1 MDIRIRPATEEDY
14 DGINRVFA
22 DELAHHAALLPH
34 RFQVTEPVMTRPWFF
49 DVLAH
54 PNKALRVAVVDG
66 RLVGLILLLES
77 VSLDDPIYRPRRYL
91 EVDEIA
97 VLVEYRGQ
105 GIGRRL
111 METAEHIAVE
121 RNIDTIELD
130 VWQANAQ
137 AVAFYDHLGYR
148 TIRCRMARQ
157 LTGKPL
163 THPD

>member
-1 MDIRIRPATEEDY
+1 MEIRIRPAAEDDY

-22 DELAHHAALLPH
+22 DELAHHTALLPD
-34 RFQVTEPVMTRPWFF
+34 RFQMTEPVMTRPWFL

-54 PNKALRVAVVDG
+54 PNKTLQVAVVDG

-77 VSLDDPIYRPRRYL
+77 VSLDVPIYRPRRYL
-91 EVDEIA
+91 EVDELA

-111 METAEHIAVE
+111 METAERIAAE
-121 RNIDTIELD
+121 RNIYTIELD

-137 AVAFYDHLGYR
+137 AVAFYEKLGYR
-148 TIRCRMARQ
+148 TIRRRMARK
-157 LTGKPL
+157 LPGKPF
-163 THPD
+163 TQPD